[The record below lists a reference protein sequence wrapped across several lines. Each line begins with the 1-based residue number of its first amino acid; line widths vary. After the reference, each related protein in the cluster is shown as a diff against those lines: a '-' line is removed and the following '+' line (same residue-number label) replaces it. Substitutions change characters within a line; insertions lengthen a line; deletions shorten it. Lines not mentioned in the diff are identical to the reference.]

1 MKVASDPNLNKNKFG
16 LIVNSN
22 KSDYNKYMEDKKIR
36 VRMDKL
42 ESDINSIKDMLVQLL
57 NKEP

>member
-1 MKVASDPNLNKNKFG
+1 MKVESNPNLNKNKFG

-22 KSDYNKYMEDKKIR
+22 KNDYNKYMEDKKIR

>member
-1 MKVASDPNLNKNKFG
+1 MKVNSNPNLDKNKFG

-22 KSDYNKYMEDKKIR
+22 RNDYNKYMEDKKIR

>member
-1 MKVASDPNLNKNKFG
+1 MKVASDPNLNKNKLG

>member
-1 MKVASDPNLNKNKFG
+1 MKVDSNPNLNKNKFG

-22 KSDYNKYMEDKKIR
+22 KSDYSKYIEDKKIR

-42 ESDINSIKDMLVQLL
+42 ESDINSIKNMLVQLL

>member
-1 MKVASDPNLNKNKFG
+1 MKVNSNPNLDKNKFG

-22 KSDYNKYMEDKKIR
+22 RSDYNKYMEDKKIR

>member
-1 MKVASDPNLNKNKFG
+1 MKVESNPNLNKNKFG